1 MLDHRSRRPRTN
13 CEDVAMDEA
22 RYDELMKKRGT
33 TGLYEAE
40 ANELGKLMAEK
51 KGQTYGG
58 AAARKEAFEEAEDEE
73 QRLREHTALEGH
85 TAPRDA
91 RGGGTPAG
99 TQPGA

>member
-1 MLDHRSRRPRTN
+1 
-13 CEDVAMDEA
+13 MDEV

-33 TGLYEAE
+33 SGLSDTE

-58 AAARKEAFEEAEDEE
+58 AAARKEAFDAAADEE
-73 QRLREHTALEGH
+73 QLRREHTGSEGH

-91 RGGGTPAG
+91 RGGGTPSG
-99 TQPGA
+99 TQPGAGV